1 MAPCLA
7 ACLQVKDIVLRQLAL
22 QCRISCRVLLRQGLQ
37 PGQAPTLPRPY
48 LDCTQTLCVLSLQ
61 EDTLPGH
68 WLHTAVLPEVLRWR
82 HSAGTVAACRKAY
95 RLGKWLSDLNTL
107 RSTPVLTKAGALEL
121 LASGG
126 EGVYYFVEQLTW

>member
-1 MAPCLA
+1 MPA
-7 ACLQVKDIVLRQLAL
+7 AAL
-22 QCRISCRVLLRQGLQ
+22 CCSKACYLGKLLHLPSPTLTAHRPYCMQGLQ
-37 PGQAPTLPRPY
+37 
-48 LDCTQTLCVLSLQ
+48 
-61 EDTLPGH
+61 EDVLPGRL
-68 WLHTAVLPEVLRWR
+68 LHKAVLCWR
-82 HSAGTVAACRKAY
+82 HSAGASDACRKAY